1 MDKKTLIILGISIAF
16 LMIWSFVMQPQTPVG
31 EPMASQ
37 EGQSAKT
44 EAAQA
49 PAATPAVEPK
59 TPETNPSALAETPGI
74 PARDITIE
82 TPNYT
87 AVLDEN
93 GGRLKRFDLKH
104 FKQQKMAS
112 DAPDVP
118 VNLVSVPD
126 SNDWSLPLT
135 LTDEGAPKLGRVHFS
150 ADQEK
155 LSLAPGEKKTLTMT
169 SSGLAGLLITR
180 TFTFDA
186 DSYYVAQ
193 KVTVNNQGQSHLG
206 GQLSMRI
213 NSAPFSPQTTRYNSM
228 AAFINGSLETDT
240 AEDAAEALGEF
251 AGKLTRLDWLGYMD
265 QYFLTTLVFPKSDE
279 GHIPTARAVLQTHS
293 GLAIDAA
300 WNLDLAPGSTS
311 SYDFDFYYGPKEQND
326 LEKAGHHLGEAIDL
340 GWFTFLAKPLAFLL
354 RLFYSWVHNYGV
366 AIILVTILIKIVL
379 WPLTAKSYRSM
390 KAMQKLQP
398 KVTKLREKYADDKET
413 MNKEVMRL
421 YKTFKVNPFGGCL
434 PLLLQIP
441 FFIAFYRVL
450 DYALELRGA
459 PFMLWITDLSA
470 PDRLGSFAFKIP
482 LMDMPTGIPV
492 LTLLMGASM
501 FWQQKMTPTM
511 GDPTQAKIML
521 LMPVIFTF
529 ILINMPAGLVLY
541 WFVNNILSIG
551 QQKLINRNKNN

>member
-16 LMIWSFVMQPQTPVG
+16 LMIWSFVMQPNAPVG
-31 EPMASQ
+31 EPVAAQQNQ
-37 EGQSAKT
+37 EAKT
-44 EAAQA
+44 AQS
-49 PAATPAVEPK
+49 PAATPAVAPQA
-59 TPETNPSALAETPGI
+59 PEANSPALAEASSLPG
-74 PARDITIE
+74 REITIE

-93 GGRLKRFDLKH
+93 GGRLKRFNLKH
-104 FKQQKMAS
+104 FKQPKMTSEAK
-112 DAPDVP
+112 DVP

-135 LTDEGAPKLGRVHFS
+135 LTDEGAPKLGRAHFR

-169 SSGLAGLLITR
+169 SSGLDGLLITR

-193 KVTVNNQGQSHLG
+193 KVAVNNQGQSHLG

-213 NSAPFSPQTTRYNSM
+213 NSAPFSPRTTRYNSM

-240 AEDAAEALGEF
+240 AEDAAEALGDF

-279 GHIPTARAVLQTHS
+279 GQIPTARAVLQTHS

-300 WNLDLAPGSTS
+300 WNLDLAPGNTS

-326 LEKAGHHLGEAIDL
+326 LEKAGHHLEKAIDL

-398 KVTKLREKYADDKET
+398 KVAKLREKYADDKET

-459 PFMLWITDLSA
+459 PFMLWINDLSA
-470 PDRLGSFAFKIP
+470 PDRLGSFAVKIP
-482 LMDMPTGIPV
+482 LMDLPTGIPV